1 MDGGKRDCEGVDG
14 MIGKII
20 QTPVTIVKWALLS
33 CLVAPAALA
42 LGLRDMAVQ
51 CWLELREVWK

>member
-1 MDGGKRDCEGVDG
+1 

-20 QTPVTIVKWALLS
+20 QTPVTIAKWALMS

-51 CWLELREVWK
+51 CWLELKEVWK